1 MKIAVPT
8 MGNRGI
14 EEKVAEHFGRCEN
27 YVILNEKKEVVE
39 IIENISAH
47 NGGSGL
53 PPELLKEKGV
63 SILLCLN
70 LGPKA
75 LRFFQDFNIQVYVD
89 LASTVG
95 EITVGNIFDKWKNN
109 LILQASNENVCKEH
123 LQ

>member
-1 MKIAVPT
+1 MKIAIPT
-8 MGNRGI
+8 MGNEGI
-14 EEKVAEHFGRCEN
+14 EEKIAEHFGRCEN
-27 YVILNEKKEVVE
+27 YTILNEKKEVVE
-39 IIENISAH
+39 IIENTSTH
-47 NGGSGL
+47 NGGFGL

-63 SILLCLN
+63 SILLCRN

-89 LASTVG
+89 LSSTVG
-95 EITVGNIFDKWKNN
+95 EIFDKWKNN